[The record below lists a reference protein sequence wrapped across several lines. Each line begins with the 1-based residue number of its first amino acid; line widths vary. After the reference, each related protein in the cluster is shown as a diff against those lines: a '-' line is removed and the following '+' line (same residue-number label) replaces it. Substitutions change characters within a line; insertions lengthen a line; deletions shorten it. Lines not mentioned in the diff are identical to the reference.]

1 MVEGGPSMSA
11 KTSATAATA
20 LLLVL
25 FNLTAFGQ
33 SAHRQNTEKAGFDAE
48 RLEKLHAMVQRHID
62 DNKHAGA
69 VTLLARNGKIA
80 DIATFGYRDL
90 EARTPMTQDTIFRIY
105 SMSKIITSAAA
116 LMLFEEGR
124 FTLDDSVAD
133 YIPELRSL
141 KVMSPGGGDGD
152 LSRLKRPITIRH
164 LLTHTAGFTYDFS
177 APEQLKQHWAKTD
190 IWNENVDFKE
200 FIRRI
205 SFVPLAHQPG
215 EKYTYGVNTDVLGYF
230 VQVISGMP
238 FEQFLQ
244 ERMFGPLKMVD
255 TGFDVPPEKMNRL
268 AKLYENGPDKAL
280 RPVAKPPYGTYAEAG
295 KGFPSGGGGLFS
307 TANDY
312 FRFGQMLLNGG
323 TLDGKRVLGRK
334 TIEFMTVNQ
343 LTFLEKPTLDVRGAD
358 GFGLGGSVR
367 LDLAKSGTLGSVG
380 QFGWSGAATTTFIM
394 DPQEHMIALFFA
406 QHLPFNQHGIFGKF
420 STLVY
425 ASLAD

>member
-1 MVEGGPSMSA
+1 MSA
-11 KTSATAATA
+11 KIPVTSST
-20 LLLVL
+20 LVLLVVFSL
-25 FNLTAFGQ
+25 SGFSQ
-33 SAHRQNTEKAGFDAE
+33 SSQRESAEKDGFDTQ
-48 RLEKLHAMVQRHID
+48 RLGKMHTMVQQHID

-69 VTLLARNGKIA
+69 VTLVARKGKIA
-80 DIATFGYRDL
+80 DVATFGYRDL
-90 EARTPMTQDTIFRIY
+90 EARVPMTQDTIFRIY
-105 SMSKIITSAAA
+105 SMSKMITSAAA

-124 FTLDDSVAD
+124 FGLDDAVAD
-133 YIPELRSL
+133 YIPELRSVR
-141 KVMSPGGGDGD
+141 VMNPGGGEQPD
-152 LSRLKRPITIRH
+152 LARLKRPITIRH

-177 APEQLKQHWAKTD
+177 APEQLKQHWAKAD

-215 EKYTYGVNTDVLGYF
+215 EKFTYGVNTDVLGYL
-230 VQVISGMP
+230 VQVVSGIP
-238 FEQFLQ
+238 FERFLQ
-244 ERMFGPLKMVD
+244 ERMFGPLQMAD
-255 TGFDVPPEKMNRL
+255 TAFDVPAEKINRL
-268 AKLYENGPDKAL
+268 AKLYEHGPDKAL

-323 TLDGKRVLGRK
+323 TLDGKRIVGRK

-343 LTFLEKPTLDVRGAD
+343 LTFLEKPTLDARGAD

-367 LDLAKSGTLGSVG
+367 LDLAKGGTLGSVG
-380 QFGWSGAATTTFIM
+380 QFGWSGGATTTFIM
-394 DPQEHMIALFFA
+394 DPQEQMIALFMA

-425 ASLAD
+425 ASLE

>member
-1 MVEGGPSMSA
+1 MSA
-11 KTSATAATA
+11 KVSAIPSML
-20 LLLVL
+20 LLLVG
-25 FNLTAFGQ
+25 FNL
-33 SAHRQNTEKAGFDAE
+33 SAPGESIQRDNAEKVGIDSE
-48 RLEKLHAMVQRHID
+48 RLGRMHAMVQRHID

-69 VTLLARNGKIA
+69 VTLVARKGKIA
-80 DIATFGYRDL
+80 DVATFGYRDL
-90 EARTPMTQDTIFRIY
+90 EARVPMTPETIFRIY

-124 FTLDDSVAD
+124 FGLDDSVAD
-133 YIPELRSL
+133 YVPELRSL
-141 KVMSPGGGDGD
+141 KVVNPAGGDAGD
-152 LSRLKRPITIRH
+152 FARLKRPITIRH

-177 APEQLKQHWAKTD
+177 APDQLKQHWAKAD
-190 IWNENVDFKE
+190 VWNEAVDFKE

-215 EKYTYGVNTDVLGYF
+215 DKYTYGVNTDVLGYL
-230 VQVISGMP
+230 VQVISGVP

-244 ERMFGPLKMVD
+244 ERMFSPLKMVD
-255 TGFDVPPEKMNRL
+255 TGFDVPPDKMARL
-268 AKLYENGPDKAL
+268 AKLYENGADKSL
-280 RPVAKPPYGTYAEAG
+280 RPVAKPPYGTYAEPG

-323 TLDGKRVLGRK
+323 VLDGKRVLGRK
-334 TIEFMTVNQ
+334 TVEFMTVNQ
-343 LTFLEKPTLDVRGAD
+343 LTFLEKPSLDARGAD

-367 LDLAKSGTLGSVG
+367 LDLAKGGTLGSVG

-394 DPQEHMIALFFA
+394 DPQEQMIAILMA
-406 QHLPFNQHGIFGKF
+406 QHLPFNQHGIFQKF

-425 ASLAD
+425 ASLGD